1 MKKLS
6 VLLATLL
13 LSLNALAI
21 PAKPGV
27 ITYRQP
33 DGSMIR
39 IELHGDEFFS
49 WATLAGTTQV
59 MVRDDDGFWRPGSL
73 DPAAR
78 QKALERRRQM
88 NRQRNPQ
95 PRTHDESK
103 IMTHGARHI
112 PVFLVNFK
120 DVVFSI
126 DNPHDQFNA
135 LLNEHGYSANGG
147 TGSVQDFYLDNSH
160 GQFQPIFDVYGPV
173 TLPQNMVYYGGNSG
187 SSHNIRPEIAAYQA
201 ALSLDASVD
210 FSQYDHDGDGVMD
223 MILFYYAGYN
233 EAEGGP
239 ADSIWPHQSDVRYS
253 SSYEAQNATFDGLRL
268 GKYFCTS
275 ELRGNEGVNMCGIG
289 TTCHEF
295 GHSLG
300 LPDFYDTDYEQNG
313 INHGLSGFSTMC
325 SGSYNNQ
332 GRTPPYFNAEERVL
346 LGWMLESDIPELPA
360 GPVSFG
366 SVKDDIAYRTLTGV
380 EGEYF
385 LYESR
390 GGSGW
395 DAPLPQGMLVYHVDK
410 STVRSVGGM
419 TPKDQWVY
427 WENYNTINAYGD
439 HPCFYV
445 VPAAGQSSLYF
456 SGAGGEWGFPGTAN
470 ITSFIPV
477 DWDGNDTGLELT
489 GIAYADGMVS
499 LTANYNTTKTLAGQV
514 TDFGGQPLEG
524 VHVVLTKRSGTEI
537 QRLRKFAPRS
547 VSFEAVTD
555 AEGCF
560 SIDIDDFGAE
570 EGHIT
575 LNKEGY
581 QTLGTDVSLTRHINK
596 VLLQMK
602 ANNQGELRL
611 YSYWDPNADRY
622 VYGDG
627 ELNSL
632 MAAIRIPAETV
643 PAYGGTL
650 ISITFYAL
658 WTAESY
664 YAIVDAGH
672 QRLCTLPLTVT
683 NGGSF
688 QKVNLNLP
696 VPGGEDLYIGYGLQN
711 AIITYDGYDGYLFMV
726 TNPGNNMYMDNLNL
740 EQSNWVNESG
750 DTYADGF
757 SLILDAEIIE
767 NTEAEPEEPVT
778 SFAQMGIPAIAD
790 PGLGSYQTGDVFL
803 LEMELPEGVSAQI
816 AWAFDGLPVTDP
828 VTLQAG
834 SHKVTATLT
843 YDDGAVEEFE
853 LLIEAK

>member
-33 DGSMIR
+33 DGSVIR

-120 DVVFSI
+120 DVAFSI
-126 DNPHDQFNA
+126 DNPHSQFDA
-135 LLNEHGYSANGG
+135 LLNEHGYSENGG
-147 TGSVQDFYLDNSH
+147 TGSVQDFYMDNSH

-173 TLPQNMVYYGGNSG
+173 TLPENMVYYGGNSG
-187 SSHNIRPEIAAYQA
+187 SSHNSRPQMAAYQA

-253 SSYEAQNATFDGLRL
+253 SSYEARNATFDGLRL

-300 LPDFYDTDYEQNG
+300 LPDFYDTDYAENG
-313 INHGLSGFSTMC
+313 IDHGLYAFSTMC

-332 GRTPPYFNAEERVL
+332 GRTPPYFNAEERLL

-366 SVKDDIAYRTLTGV
+366 SVKDDITYRTFTDV

-385 LYESR
+385 LYECR
-390 GGSGW
+390 DGSGW
-395 DAPLPQGMLVYHVDK
+395 DAPMPQGMLVYHVDK
-410 STVRSVGGM
+410 STVRTVGGM
-419 TPKDQWVY
+419 TPYDQWAQ
-427 WENYNTINAYGD
+427 WDSYNTINAYGD

-445 VPAAGQSSLYF
+445 VPSADQNNLYF
-456 SGAGGEWGFPGTAN
+456 NGGGGEWMFPGSAN
-470 ITSFIPV
+470 ITSYIPV
-477 DWDGNDTGLELT
+477 DWDGNDTAVMLS
-489 GIAYADGMVS
+489 GIGFADGKV
-499 LTANYNTTKTLAGQV
+499 TLNATYSTERAVMGTVTGQ
-514 TDFGGQPLEG
+514 DGQPLEG
-524 VHVVLTKRSGTEI
+524 VTVSMTTASAA
-537 QRLRKFAPRS
+537 QAAPRARAERRS
-547 VSFEAVTD
+547 VREALTD
-555 AEGCF
+555 EKGHFSLSLEGLDV
-560 SIDIDDFGAE
+560 SRV
-570 EGHIT
+570 HLT
-575 LNKEGY
+575 LTKEGY
-581 QTLGTDVSLTRHINK
+581 RTLGQDVDILSRITRVELILVRNDETEIRNYLYFDPSGQLYFGGDPEK
-596 VLLQMK
+596 GNSQM
-602 ANNQGELRL
+602 ASIL
-611 YSYWDPNADRY
+611 
-622 VYGDG
+622 
-627 ELNSL
+627 
-632 MAAIRIPAETV
+632 IPADELS
-643 PAYGGTL
+643 PDGGRLTAV
-650 ISITFYAL
+650 TFYPYL
-658 WTAESY
+658 TAESY
-664 YAIVDAGH
+664 YIIVDAGPE
-672 QRLCTLPLTVT
+672 RILTYRIPGIT
-683 NGGSF
+683 GGIDKYYTVDLADMNVQF
-688 QKVNLNLP
+688 
-696 VPGGEDLYIGYGLQN
+696 PGGTDLHVGYAVKDCETYYQGSPFIVGIGENAHYASFDLTSSNWDSEEEEGYGL
-711 AIITYDGYDGYLFMV
+711 ALAATIIGR
-726 TNPGNNMYMDNLNL
+726 DN
-740 EQSNWVNESG
+740 SG
-750 DTYADGF
+750 G
-757 SLILDAEIIE
+757 
-767 NTEAEPEEPVT
+767 EPEVPVT

-790 PGLGSYQTGDVFL
+790 PGFGTYAAGDVFL
-803 LEMELPEGVSAQI
+803 LEMELPDGVSAQA
-816 AWAFDGLPVTDP
+816 AWTFDGLPVTDP

-843 YDDGAVEEFE
+843 YDDGSTEVFE
-853 LLIEAK
+853 LLIEVK